1 MYFWQSAMKSTKKE
15 KLLRLQPSM
24 AKKMKAIAQQ
34 DMKAHCSKSV
44 FKFYGNSLLAYIYR
58 ADYFI

>member
-1 MYFWQSAMKSTKKE
+1 MTRFI
-15 KLLRLQPSM
+15 
-24 AKKMKAIAQQ
+24 IAQQ

>member
-1 MYFWQSAMKSTKKE
+1 MNSVWRCTPRCDPFHYSTTG
-15 KLLRLQPSM
+15 
-24 AKKMKAIAQQ
+24 
-34 DMKAHCSKSV
+34 AHCSKSV